1 MKKILTLSLSLL
13 LVALL
18 LSFVGCQKSENPP
31 TIDEE
36 NSVIGAN
43 EFSRGVVESS
53 TYKSEYIG
61 IGCTLDSSWTFY
73 SDEEIAELNGAT
85 KEQLGSDVQEVI
97 DEAEILYDMFAIN
110 STVGDN
116 ISVNFEAAT
125 PEQIENLDI
134 RKNLEA
140 VAATLEANFASL
152 GLQSFSH
159 EIKDVEIDGKTI
171 PVLYSVSDMNGINI
185 YQIML
190 SVKCSEHLA
199 NIGITSYME
208 DATSD
213 YLGNFYW
220 LD

>member
-1 MKKILTLSLSLL
+1 M
-13 LVALL
+13 
-18 LSFVGCQKSENPP
+18 
-31 TIDEE
+31 
-36 NSVIGAN
+36 
-43 EFSRGVVESS
+43 
-53 TYKSEYIG
+53 
-61 IGCTLDSSWTFY
+61 SSWTFY

-110 STVGDN
+110 SVSGDN
-116 ISVNFEAAT
+116 ISINFEAAT
-125 PEQIENLDI
+125 SEQLEKLDI
-134 RKNLEA
+134 NKNLEA

-171 PVLYSVSDMNGINI
+171 PVLYSVSDMGGVNI